1 MSAIDPKKYLQDLRE
16 KHALVAKDMAA
27 INEKLDQLRE
37 ASELAEAIE
46 GELWSMIKDVEKEM
60 KDDEDYLKLLKV
72 KANFVNPEKA

>member
-27 INEKLDQLRE
+27 INEKLDQLKE

-46 GELWSMIKDVEKEM
+46 SELWSMIKDVEKEM

-72 KANFVNPEKA
+72 KANFVNPEKQ